1 MVVPGMRRQESVRAP
16 NKNPFLEEAMPAID
30 TKADSKIAVKSNGA
44 AAKLPHLVT
53 KLPGPKAKQLVQRD
67 AAVVSPSYT
76 RDYPLVAKIGRG
88 AMIEDVDGNTFL
100 DFAAGIA
107 VCATGHCHPE
117 VVAAIQKQAAELI
130 HMSGTDFYYPNL
142 VELAE
147 KLAAIA
153 PGKEP
158 KRVYFG
164 NSGAEAI
171 EAAIKL
177 VKYHTKRDKLIAFHG
192 AFHGRTMGALS
203 LTASRSIQRK
213 GFGTL
218 LSGVFHMPFPDTYR
232 GTYGIRP
239 ESASADCLSYLENE
253 LFRRRVDPEEV
264 AGIFIEPIQGEG
276 GYLPAPADFL
286 QGLQRICRKY
296 GIMFVADEVQSGMG
310 RTGKW
315 WASDHAGIEPDI
327 ICTAKGIASGMPLS
341 AIIARADVM
350 NWVPGAHASTFGGNP
365 VCIAAS
371 IATLGLLERQY
382 MANAAR
388 MGDYIMKRTAD
399 WREKHKIVGEVR
411 GRGLMIGIEFVRD
424 QKTKEKATD
433 LRNKLVQMA
442 FHKGLLVLGSGDT
455 TLRLCPPLLI
465 DEAQADF
472 ALDTLE
478 ACITELERS
487 L

>member
-1 MVVPGMRRQESVRAP
+1 VRAP

-30 TKADSKIAVKSNGA
+30 TKADSKIAAKSNGA
-44 AAKLPHLVT
+44 TAKLPHLVT
-53 KLPGPKAKQLVQRD
+53 ALPGPKAKQLVDRD
-67 AAVVSPSYT
+67 HAVVSPSYT

-117 VVAAIQKQAAELI
+117 VVAAIQKQASELI

-147 KLAAIA
+147 KLASIA
-153 PGKEP
+153 PGKTP

-164 NSGAEAI
+164 NSGAEAL

-310 RTGKW
+310 RTGRW

-382 MANAAR
+382 MADAAR

-411 GRGLMIGIEFVRD
+411 GKGLMIGIEFVRD

-472 ALDTLE
+472 ALNTLE

>member
-1 MVVPGMRRQESVRAP
+1 MVVPGMRWQESARAP

-30 TKADSKIAVKSNGA
+30 TKADSKIAAKSNGA
-44 AAKLPHLVT
+44 TAKLPHLVT
-53 KLPGPKAKQLVQRD
+53 ELPGPKAKQLVDRD
-67 AAVVSPSYT
+67 HAVVSPSYT
-76 RDYPLVAKIGRG
+76 RDYPLVAKTGRG

-117 VVAAIQKQAAELI
+117 VVAAVQKQASELI

-147 KLAAIA
+147 KLASIA
-153 PGKEP
+153 PGKTP

-177 VKYHTKRDKLIAFHG
+177 VKYHTKRDKLIGFHG

-232 GTYGIRP
+232 GTYGVRP
-239 ESASADCLSYLENE
+239 ECASSDCLSYLENE
-253 LFRRRVDPEEV
+253 LFRRRVDPDEV

-296 GIMFVADEVQSGMG
+296 GILLVADEVQSGMG

-371 IATLGLLERQY
+371 IATLGLLENQY

-455 TLRLCPPLLI
+455 TLRLCPPLVI

-472 ALDTLE
+472 ALNTLE
-478 ACITELERS
+478 GCITELERS

>member
-1 MVVPGMRRQESVRAP
+1 MVVPGMRWQESVRAP
-16 NKNPFLEEAMPAID
+16 NKNPFLEEEMPAID
-30 TKADSKIAVKSNGA
+30 TKADSKIAAKSNGA

-53 KLPGPKAKQLVQRD
+53 ELPGPKAKQLVQRD

-117 VVAAIQKQAAELI
+117 VVAAIQKQASELI

-147 KLAAIA
+147 KLASIA
-153 PGKEP
+153 PGKTP

-327 ICTAKGIASGMPLS
+327 ICTAKGIASGVPLS

-478 ACITELERS
+478 ACITELERGV
-487 L
+487 

>member
-1 MVVPGMRRQESVRAP
+1 MQATET
-16 NKNPFLEEAMPAID
+16 NIE
-30 TKADSKIAVKSNGA
+30 
-44 AAKLPHLVT
+44 AKLPHLIT
-53 KLPGPKAKQLVQRD
+53 PLPGPKAQQVVERD
-67 AAVVSPSYT
+67 GRVVSPSYT
-76 RDYPLVAKIGRG
+76 RDYPLVVKRGRG
-88 AMIEDVDGNTFL
+88 AVIEDVDGNSFL

-107 VCATGHCHPE
+107 VVSTGHCHPE
-117 VVAAIQKQAAELI
+117 VVAAIQKQASELI
-130 HMSGTDFYYPNL
+130 HMSGTDFYYPNM

-147 KLAAIA
+147 KLASIA

-164 NSGAEAI
+164 NSGTEAV

-177 VKYHTKRDKLIAFHG
+177 AKYHTKRDKLVAFHG

-203 LTASRSIQRK
+203 LTASRAVQRK

-239 ESASADCLSYLENE
+239 ENASADCLSYLENE
-253 LFRRRVDPEEV
+253 LFRRRVDPDEV
-264 AGIFIEPIQGEG
+264 AGIFIEPVQGEG
-276 GYLPAPADFL
+276 GYLPAPAEFL
-286 QGLQRICRKY
+286 QGLEKICHKY
-296 GIMFVADEVQSGMG
+296 GIMLVADEVQSGMG

-315 WASDHAGIEPDI
+315 WAVDYAGVEPDI

-341 AIIARADVM
+341 AIITKASVM
-350 NWVPGAHASTFGGNP
+350 DWKPGAHASTFGGNP
-365 VCIAAS
+365 VCIAAAL
-371 IATLGLLERQY
+371 ATLGLIERGY

-388 MGDYIMKRTAD
+388 MGESIKRQTAN
-399 WREKHKIVGEVR
+399 WPERHKIVGEVR

-424 QKTKEKATD
+424 QKTKERAPD
-433 LRNKLVQMA
+433 LRNRIVQMA

-455 TLRLCPPLLI
+455 TLRLCPPLMI
-465 DEAQADF
+465 DEAQAEF
-472 ALDTLE
+472 AVRTLDGI
-478 ACITELERS
+478 ITEIERT

>member
-1 MVVPGMRRQESVRAP
+1 MVVPGMRWQESVRAP

-30 TKADSKIAVKSNGA
+30 TKADSKIAAKSNGA
-44 AAKLPHLVT
+44 TAKLPHLVT
-53 KLPGPKAKQLVQRD
+53 ELPGPKAKQLVDRD
-67 AAVVSPSYT
+67 HAVVSPSYT
-76 RDYPLVAKIGRG
+76 RDYPLVAKTGRG

-117 VVAAIQKQAAELI
+117 VVAAIQKQASELI

-142 VELAE
+142 VDLAE

-177 VKYHTKRDKLIAFHG
+177 VKYHTKRDKLIGFHG

-232 GTYGIRP
+232 GTYGVRP
-239 ESASADCLSYLENE
+239 ECASADCLSYLENE
-253 LFRRRVDPEEV
+253 LFRRRVDPDEV

-286 QGLQRICRKY
+286 QGLQRICRKH
-296 GIMFVADEVQSGMG
+296 GILLVADEVQSGMG

-371 IATLGLLERQY
+371 IATLGLLENQY

-424 QKTKEKATD
+424 QKTKEKAND

>member
-1 MVVPGMRRQESVRAP
+1 MQ
-16 NKNPFLEEAMPAID
+16 AIE
-30 TKADSKIAVKSNGA
+30 TNVET
-44 AAKLPHLVT
+44 KLPHLIT
-53 KLPGPKAKQLVQRD
+53 PLPGPKAKQIVERD
-67 AAVVSPSYT
+67 AQVISPSYT
-76 RDYPLVAKIGRG
+76 RDYPLVAKRG
-88 AMIEDVDGNTFL
+88 HGAVIEDVDGNSFL

-107 VCATGHCHPE
+107 VVSTGHCNPA

-130 HMSGTDFYYPNL
+130 HMSGTDFYYPNM

-147 KLAAIA
+147 KLASIA
-153 PGKEP
+153 PGKGP

-164 NSGAEAI
+164 NSGAEAV

-177 VKYHTKRDKLIAFHG
+177 AKYHTKRDKLVAFHG

-203 LTASRSIQRK
+203 LTASRAVQRK

-239 ESASADCLSYLENE
+239 ENASADCLSYLENE
-253 LFRRRVDPEEV
+253 LFRRRVDPNEV

-276 GYLPAPADFL
+276 GYLPAPAEFL
-286 QGLQRICRKY
+286 QGLEKICHKY
-296 GIMFVADEVQSGMG
+296 GIMLVADEVQSGMG

-315 WASDHAGIEPDI
+315 WAVDYASVEPDI

-341 AIIARADVM
+341 AIITKASVM
-350 NWVPGAHASTFGGNP
+350 DWTPGAHASTFGGNP

-371 IATLGLLERQY
+371 LATLGLIEKSY

-388 MGDYIMKRTAD
+388 MGEFIKRQTAE
-399 WREKHKIVGEVR
+399 WTQRHKIVGEVR

-424 QKTKEKATD
+424 QKTKERAPD
-433 LRNKLVQMA
+433 LRNRIVQMA

-455 TLRLCPPLLI
+455 TLRLCPPLMI
-465 DEAQADF
+465 DEEQAAF
-472 ALDTLE
+472 AVRTLDE
-478 ACITELERS
+478 IITEIERT

>member
-1 MVVPGMRRQESVRAP
+1 MVVPGMRWQESVRAP

-30 TKADSKIAVKSNGA
+30 TKADSKIAAKSNGA
-44 AAKLPHLVT
+44 TAKLPHLVT
-53 KLPGPKAKQLVQRD
+53 ALPGPKAKQLVERD

-117 VVAAIQKQAAELI
+117 VVAAIQKQASELI

-350 NWVPGAHASTFGGNP
+350 N
-365 VCIAAS
+365 CIAAS
-371 IATLGLLERQY
+371 IATLGLLQRQY

-388 MGDYIMKRTAD
+388 MGEYIMKRTAD

-433 LRNKLVQMA
+433 LRNRLVQMA

-455 TLRLCPPLLI
+455 TLRLCPPLVI

-478 ACITELERS
+478 ACITELERGV
-487 L
+487 